1 MDRTESCGL
10 WAGLGYHHGYHHS
23 YHAEGDS
30 FLMERCVF
38 LLSASSGVAVC
49 CGDRASH
56 WLEGSDNSQQL
67 LLGPVWPLSC
77 VLISGGA
84 SCGLYL
90 VSKPEVLKNFFQASH
105 SLLLR
110 LLWAQGLHE

>member
-67 LLGPVWPLSC
+67 LLRPCVASFLCAHLWWSVLWSLPCLEARGVEELLPGITQPFTEAALGSGPS
-77 VLISGGA
+77 
-84 SCGLYL
+84 
-90 VSKPEVLKNFFQASH
+90 
-105 SLLLR
+105 
-110 LLWAQGLHE
+110 